1 MSNNCSDLS
10 IVVLPDG
17 AVSIGDSA
25 FEGSTSLVSII
36 ISEGITS
43 IGYSAFRNCTQLA
56 EVTCHATV
64 PPVLELFDGACQ
76 NVHFEKGGV
85 LYVPNGCV
93 EKYRF
98 SHWGFYFDEIV
109 GVG

>member
-1 MSNNCSDLS
+1 MQTFISESLNEIYMSNNCSDLS

-43 IGYSAFRNCTQLA
+43 IGYSAFEDCTSLISVSIP
-56 EVTCHATV
+56 ESVTTM
-64 PPVLELFDGACQ
+64 DGS
-76 NVHFEKGGV
+76 V
-85 LYVPNGCV
+85 
-93 EKYRF
+93 
-98 SHWGFYFDEIV
+98 FYNSI
-109 GVG
+109 

>member
-1 MSNNCSDLS
+1 MMQTFISESLNEIYMSNNCSDLS

-43 IGYSAFRNCTQLA
+43 IGYSAFEDC
-56 EVTCHATV
+56 
-64 PPVLELFDGACQ
+64 
-76 NVHFEKGGV
+76 
-85 LYVPNGCV
+85 
-93 EKYRF
+93 
-98 SHWGFYFDEIV
+98 I
-109 GVG
+109 